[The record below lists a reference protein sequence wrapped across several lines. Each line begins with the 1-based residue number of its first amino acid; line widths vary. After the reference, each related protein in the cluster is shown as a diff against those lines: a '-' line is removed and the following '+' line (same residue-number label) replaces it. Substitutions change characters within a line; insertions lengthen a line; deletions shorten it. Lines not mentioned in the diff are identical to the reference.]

1 MIGVSDRKFGLLIGG
16 AMVQLNGAQVLV
28 APFEFR
34 EPGLKLWHRFFG
46 QRVFKLLTMP
56 RSQIQSGRQKRAGHG
71 LGDLAIAGDDKSKIA
86 QARNYI
92 RCGSL
97 IQIWDKALGPFCF
110 TMQRHLQKPFVR
122 FAFLDAPTWQSYCQ
136 IPGL

>member
-1 MIGVSDRKFGLLIGG
+1 MTGVSDGQFGLLIGG
-16 AMVQLNGAQVLV
+16 AMVQLDGAHFLL
-28 APFEFR
+28 ALFEFR
-34 EPGLKLWHRFFG
+34 EPGLKFWHRFYG
-46 QRVFKLLTMP
+46 QRVSELLTMP

-71 LGDLAIAGDDKSKIA
+71 LDDLAIARDDKSKIA

-97 IQIWDKALGPFCF
+97 IQIWDKALCPFYF
-110 TMQRHLQKPFVR
+110 TMRRHLQKSFVR